1 MIAAEIYLFGA
12 AIYLILGDGKKQSWA
27 DGVGHEKTSTI
38 NDDEIKRPVSLSP
51 EKDFVPP
58 KKTKSNKSIQ
68 HPTFLT
74 D

>member
-1 MIAAEIYLFGA
+1 MLAAEIYLFGA
-12 AIYLILGDGKKQSWA
+12 AIYLILGDGKKQYWA
-27 DGVGHEKTSTI
+27 DGVGHERTSTT

-51 EKDFVPP
+51 EKDLILP
-58 KKTKSNKSIQ
+58 KKTKNNKSIQ